1 VCFVCRRKTGE
12 TRWNQVQP
20 VSSVDKNMLIPVDKD
35 FENLNVRY
43 MITTASRQDRENFLF
58 NDTFFLSKKGELMF
72 KHFMYKML
80 LNKKT

>member
-1 VCFVCRRKTGE
+1 VVSFVEEKLVKT
-12 TRWNQVQP
+12 RVLNQVLKP

-43 MITTASRQDRENFLF
+43 MITTASRHRENFYL
-58 NDTFFLSKKGELMF
+58 TTHFFLSKKGELMF

-80 LNKKT
+80 LNKT

>member
-1 VCFVCRRKTGE
+1 
-12 TRWNQVQP
+12 
-20 VSSVDKNMLIPVDKD
+20 
-35 FENLNVRY
+35 

-80 LNKKT
+80 LNKKHKRRPQTNDQFREV